1 MTRVPSMQHPVVAR
15 EGRRALFVTAAAGIA
30 LYAAFGVSAAA
41 PAIPLFLFLLYWYRD
56 PHRDSPSLPL
66 AIMAPVDGRVS
77 TSRTGHDPWLGR
89 DDSCI
94 VAIRMG
100 PLDVHSV
107 FSPAEGKLIEQW
119 SKPRHGEPEAVGSVL
134 AYHVQTDEGDD
145 VVFAFSRGSI
155 GGPLRIYYQAGER
168 VGHGRRIGYA
178 ALGCTVTVYAP
189 PGSRLDTGEGT
200 RVEAAAT
207 VIATLVHETP
217 VSAIRDDRSGGD

>member
-1 MTRVPSMQHPVVAR
+1 MTRVPSTQHPVVAR
-15 EGRRALFVTAAAGIA
+15 EGRRALFVTAAVGIV
-30 LYAAFGVSAAA
+30 LYAAFGVAVAA
-41 PAIPLFLFLLYWYRD
+41 PAIPVFLFLLYWHRD

-66 AIMAPVDGRVS
+66 AIVAPVDGLVIACK
-77 TSRTGHDPWLGR
+77 TGPDPWLGR
-89 DDSCI
+89 EDSCI

-100 PLDVHSV
+100 PLDVHSI

-119 SKPRHGEPEAVGSVL
+119 SKPRHGEPDAVGSVL
-134 AYHVQTDEGDD
+134 AYYVQTDEGDD
-145 VVFAFSRGSI
+145 VVFAFSRGSV

-189 PGSRLDTGEGT
+189 PGSRLDAGQDAT
-200 RVEAAAT
+200 VEAAAT

-217 VSAIRDDRSGGD
+217 VSAIRDDDSGAD